1 MAHSD
6 AWKTCLKPRKEL
18 EEVLDRVNKSI
29 EIKDAHIELSTVA
42 RANELVGFLGE
53 HFFPNETLSKS
64 IGLELDEDLRNY
76 LLEFLNDNLS
86 VIVVHNRTNEIIASV
101 GLALEYDGMPEVK
114 LGNKKYALIMEY
126 MRNRQD
132 DMDVYKRFKCNKCV
146 NIGFLCTHIQHRGKG
161 LATTVFKAALDFAK
175 ELGSTPVYFHGE
187 GSAHASQKIF
197 ENLEFEIIH
206 RFKNEE
212 YEVNGEVLFK
222 NTGDVKDLICYV
234 KEMH

>member
-42 RANELVGFLGE
+42 RAHELVEFLGE

-64 IGLELDEDLRNY
+64 IGLKFDEDLRKD
-76 LLEFLNDNLS
+76 LLEILKENLS
-86 VIVVHNRTNEIIASV
+86 VIVVHNRTNEILALA
-101 GLALEYDGMPEVK
+101 GLVLEYDGMPEVK
-114 LGNKKYALIMEY
+114 LAHKKFALIMEY
-126 MRNRQD
+126 MRHRQN

-146 NIGFLCTHIQHRGKG
+146 NIAFLGTHREHRGKE
-161 LATTVFKAALDFAK
+161 LATTVLKAALAFAK

-197 ENLEFEIIH
+197 ENLQFEIIH

-222 NTGDVKDLICYV
+222 NTGDVKELICYV